1 MVLDASTS
9 VGLIGYRF
17 TSAGCYTRY
26 KCVRSPTQAN
36 TATLI
41 RTTMY
46 RHGFHPATSE
56 MDHTSFM
63 TDVSSPLF
71 TDLNTEQQ
79 RAVTTTEGP
88 VLVVAGPG
96 SGKTRVLTHRIAY
109 LIQEKNVYPSEILA
123 VTFTNKAAREMRER
137 IDKLIGEELT
147 DGLVMGTFHSL
158 GVRIL
163 RQNPVAVMEHLDLQ
177 RNFVIYDTGDQMELA
192 RTAVKN
198 AGLDP
203 KQVTPRRML
212 SRISATKSV
221 LMTPDELAN
230 EAATYDDEIV
240 VRVYKEY
247 EKLLRGANAVDFDD
261 LLGLPIRLFDQT
273 PEILERY
280 QQRFR
285 YIMVDEYQDTNRV
298 QYVLVSALSD
308 HFRNLFVVGD
318 PDQSIYAWRQADIRN
333 ILDFEKDYPD
343 ATQIH
348 LEVNY
353 RSTQRIVQAADR
365 VIRDNEQRID
375 RKITTINEEGEKIQ
389 VRELADQNHE
399 AQFIVSEIRRLTAR
413 QNVKPEEIAV
423 MYRTTAQSRVLEEA
437 FRTSEFRYRIVGG
450 VRFYERKEVRD
461 VLAVLRLLYNPSD
474 NIALQRVIDNL
485 PIGRGF
491 GPRAMESV
499 TNWATLNQRPL
510 LDAFVTLVPSV
521 AVHGDVPVPD
531 LSGAGKAAAQRIG
544 TSFSI
549 LQERLKTHSLAEL
562 FDSIIEVTEFRKS
575 FDEGTEEE
583 LQRWANVQ
591 ELRNDLERYDS
602 MDSADALTTYL
613 EQVALIS
620 DADTMA
626 DDATGDVTLITL
638 HSAKGLEFPVVFIA
652 GAEEG
657 LLPISRAVEGEAF
670 DPAPM
675 EEERRLFYVGV
686 TRAQRLLYITYAGSR
701 MAYGQYRD
709 GVVSRFV
716 QAIPADVA
724 RTVTRDSAVRS
735 SRSGRQYEK
744 AAPGS
749 FASKVS
755 SSWSMPATEPKVV
768 PKEIPDYKEGNQV
781 FHSKFGEGQITEITS
796 RKDGDMELAVV
807 FKRHGPKRLIASL
820 ANMEIIS

>member
-1 MVLDASTS
+1 
-9 VGLIGYRF
+9 
-17 TSAGCYTRY
+17 
-26 KCVRSPTQAN
+26 
-36 TATLI
+36 
-41 RTTMY
+41 
-46 RHGFHPATSE
+46 
-56 MDHTSFM
+56 M
-63 TDVSSPLF
+63 TDITSPLL
-71 TDLNTEQQ
+71 TGLNADQQ
-79 RAVTTTEGP
+79 RAVITTEGP

-96 SGKTRVLTHRIAY
+96 SGKTRVLTHRIGY
-109 LIQEKNVYPSEILA
+109 LIQEKGIFSNQILA

-137 IDKLIGEELT
+137 IDKLIGENAT

-163 RQNPVAVMEHLDLQ
+163 RQNPLAVAEHLDLQ

-192 RTAVKN
+192 KSAVKN

-203 KQVTPRRML
+203 KQVAPRKML
-212 SRISATKSV
+212 SRISAAKSV
-221 LMTPDELAN
+221 LSTPDELAN
-230 EAATYDDEIV
+230 DAQTYDDEIV

-261 LLGLPIRLFDQT
+261 LLGLPIRLFDQA
-273 PEILERY
+273 PAILERY
-280 QQRFR
+280 QRQFR

-333 ILDFEKDYPD
+333 ILDFEKDYPE
-343 ATQIH
+343 THQIH

-375 RKITTINEEGEKIQ
+375 RKITTVNEEGEMIQ

-437 FRTSEFRYRIVGG
+437 FRTSEFPYRIVGG

-474 NIALQRVIDNL
+474 NVALQRVIDNL
-485 PIGRGF
+485 PIGRSF
-491 GPRAMESV
+491 GPRAMETV
-499 TNWATLNQRPL
+499 ANWATLNQRPQ
-510 LDAFVTLVPSV
+510 LDAFVALVPSV
-521 AVHGDVPVPD
+521 AVRSSVPAPEF
-531 LSGAGKAAAQRIG
+531 SAAGKTAASRIG
-544 TSFSI
+544 TSFAI
-549 LQERLKTHSLAEL
+549 LQERQKTHSLAEL
-562 FDSIIEVTEFRKS
+562 FDSIIEVTEFRKA
-575 FDEGTEEE
+575 FDESTEEE
-583 LQRWANVQ
+583 LQRWANVL

-602 MDSADALTTYL
+602 MDPDEALTTYL

-626 DDATGDVTLITL
+626 DDATGVVTLITL

-657 LLPISRAVEGEAF
+657 LLPMNRAVEVEAF
-670 DPAPM
+670 DPLPM

-686 TRAQRLLYITYAGSR
+686 TRAERLLYVTYAGSR
-701 MAYGQYRD
+701 MTYGQYRD

-716 QAIPADVA
+716 QAIPAEVV
-724 RTVTRDSAVRS
+724 RSVTRESAVRS
-735 SRSGRQYEK
+735 SRTGRKYEK

-749 FASKVS
+749 FASQVS
-755 SSWSMPATEPKVV
+755 TSWSMPAPEPKMV
-768 PKEIPDYKEGNQV
+768 PKEIPDYKAGNQV
-781 FHSKFGEGQITEITS
+781 FHPKFGEGQITEVAP
-796 RKDGDMELAVV
+796 RKDGDMEVAVA
-807 FKRHGPKRLIASL
+807 FKRHGQKRLIASL
-820 ANMEIIS
+820 ANMDIIS